1 MPQSSGNLLSGEPFI
16 VCSAPTI
23 AIFVKML
30 ESNEV
35 YGTNQPHGSNA
46 CYLSVKS
53 LQNYVA
59 NSKTTINFWSSPY
72 APYKM
77 MTCVSVS
84 LTVVIIYCNPIHA
97 ALCICE
103 QDLVI
108 VNKLLD
114 GTVQKTVEMGVRYVP
129 LV

>member
-1 MPQSSGNLLSGEPFI
+1 MFI
-16 VCSAPTI
+16 VPKV
-23 AIFVKML
+23 VKFLNMFD
-30 ESNEV
+30 SDEV
-35 YGTNQPHGSNA
+35 SGTNQPHGSNA

-59 NSKTTINFWSSPY
+59 NPKTPIHFRSGPY

-77 MTCVSVS
+77 ILGASVALS
-84 LTVVIIYCNPIHA
+84 IVILHCNPIHA

>member
-1 MPQSSGNLLSGEPFI
+1 MMTGVCLLS
-16 VCSAPTI
+16 
-23 AIFVKML
+23 
-30 ESNEV
+30 
-35 YGTNQPHGSNA
+35 
-46 CYLSVKS
+46 
-53 LQNYVA
+53 
-59 NSKTTINFWSSPY
+59 
-72 APYKM
+72 
-77 MTCVSVS
+77 
-84 LTVVIIYCNPIHA
+84 VVILCCNPIHA

>member
-1 MPQSSGNLLSGEPFI
+1 MFVVAPKI
-16 VCSAPTI
+16 VNMFDSDD
-23 AIFVKML
+23 
-30 ESNEV
+30 V
-35 YGTNQPHGSNA
+35 YGTNQPHASNA

-59 NSKTTINFWSSPY
+59 NFKTPINFQSVKSLYP
-72 APYKM
+72 PHKM
-77 MTCVSVS
+77 MAGACRS
-84 LTVVIIYCNPIHA
+84 LLVAIIHCKPIHA